1 MFNGKNGNI
10 LTVILVMVIILI
22 LGLLGWFAY
31 DIYKKNSANNNA
43 HSAVDE
49 FNKNIK
55 KKADDKNVDG
65 DSELNSGTLIA
76 GNQTSGATK
85 TYLEGYEIKG
95 TIKIP
100 KTGIEYPILS
110 EVTKKSLETAVAI
123 LYGPGLN
130 EVGNTVILGHNYR
143 NGVFFSDNDKLTEG
157 DTVLITDQSGTTVTY
172 EIYKMYETDPND
184 ADYMLRDTENR
195 REISLSTCNDDSSLR
210 LVIWAKEKE

>member
-1 MFNGKNGNI
+1 MFNIKKGNA
-10 LTVILVMVIILI
+10 LTVVLVMVIVLI
-22 LGLLGWFAY
+22 LGLLGWFVY
-31 DIYKKNSANNNA
+31 DLYDKHATNNNA
-43 HSAVDE
+43 QSAVEE

-55 KKADDKNVDG
+55 KKADEKKTTG
-65 DSELNSGTLIA
+65 DSEMGTGTIVK
-76 GNQTSGATK
+76 GKQTSGLTK

-100 KTGIEYPILS
+100 KTGIEYPVLG
-110 EVTKKSLETAVAI
+110 EVSTRSLEIAVAI

-143 NGVFFSDNDKLTEG
+143 TKEFFSENEKLSEG
-157 DTVLITDQSGTTVTY
+157 DTILITDQSGNTVTY
-172 EIYKMYETDPND
+172 EIYKMYETDPSD
-184 ADYMLRDTENR
+184 SEYMIRDTENR

>member
-1 MFNGKNGNI
+1 MFNGKYGNV

-22 LGLLGWFAY
+22 LGLLGWFVY
-31 DIYKKNSANNNA
+31 DIYKQNATNSNA
-43 HSAVDE
+43 QSAVNE

-55 KKADDKNVDG
+55 KKAEDKEVDG
-65 DSELNSGTLIA
+65 DSELGSGTIIS
-76 GNQTSGATK
+76 GQQTSGATK

-100 KTGIEYPILS
+100 KTGIEYPVLS

-157 DTVLITDQSGTTVTY
+157 DTILITDQSGTTITY
-172 EIYKMYETDPND
+172 EIYKMYETDPDD
-184 ADYMLRDTENR
+184 AEYMLRDTENR

-210 LVIWAKEKE
+210 LVIWAREKE